1 MSSHEDIPLRAVKY
15 GVAVSWDLG
24 RQAVDLDLQDA
35 SLMLCTTTT

>member
-24 RQAVDLDLQDA
+24 RQAVDLDLQA
-35 SLMLCTTTT
+35 RLTAKNLTG